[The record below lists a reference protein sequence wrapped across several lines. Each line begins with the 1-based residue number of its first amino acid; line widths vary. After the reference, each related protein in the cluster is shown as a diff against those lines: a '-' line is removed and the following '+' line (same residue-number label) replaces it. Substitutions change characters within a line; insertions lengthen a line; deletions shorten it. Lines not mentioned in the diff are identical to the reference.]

1 MGQAFDAYHK
11 WLGIPPDAQPPNHYR
26 LLGIALYEQDPDVID
41 AASHR
46 QMAHLRTYQLSQ
58 HAALSQKLL
67 NEVAAARVCLLD
79 PQKKAA
85 YDAQLKAHLTVRTLE
100 AELEALEKTETCAGT
115 TTLGFP
121 PLAGRTPL
129 VVPPA
134 PVVAP
139 AYEESF
145 PSASLISPQPLVSRR
160 AFPVR
165 RRSRTNFAPAFIA
178 LAISATIGVLVVN
191 YGFERSDNPDQPAAP
206 RQYGHDREGIAKTLA
221 ASLQTAGFSGVK
233 LVIRWSAQPAVS
245 LSGRMFTRQFFA
257 NIHRAQGAAFARS
270 PEALTQ
276 LRAACA
282 LLAADTRGELPVKFA
297 IDTQFSTAGS
307 ATARVTG
314 VFVENGW
321 QDAAQHATGRR
332 YDETLSPPL
341 TQLARAI
348 QGAVVEA
355 SRKLAPSDFDSATTV
370 ARIP

>member
-41 AASHR
+41 AASCR

-58 HAALSQKLL
+58 HAVLSQKLL
-67 NEVAAARVCLLD
+67 NEVAAARICLLD
-79 PQKKAA
+79 PQKKAT
-85 YDAQLKAHLTVRTLE
+85 YDAHLKAHLTVTALE
-100 AELEALEKTETCAGT
+100 AELEAEKTETCAGT
-115 TTLGFP
+115 TIVGFP
-121 PLAGRTPL
+121 PVTGTPPL

-134 PVVAP
+134 PAVAS
-139 AYEESF
+139 AYEEWF
-145 PSASLISPQPLVSRR
+145 PSAPVISPQPLVSRR

-178 LAISATIGVLVVN
+178 LAISAAIGVLVVN
-191 YGFERSDNPDQPAAP
+191 YGWQHNANIDQPAAP
-206 RQYGHDREGIAKTLA
+206 RQYGHGREGIAKTLA
-221 ASLQTAGFSGVK
+221 ASLQTAGFSGVT
-233 LVIRWSAQPAVS
+233 LAIRWSAQPAVS

-257 NIHRAQGAAFARS
+257 NIHRAEGAAFARS
-270 PEALTQ
+270 PGALAQ

-282 LLAADTRGELPVKFA
+282 MLAADTRGELPVKFA

-314 VFVENGW
+314 VFVGNGW
-321 QDAAQHATGRR
+321 QDATQHATGRR

-341 TQLARAI
+341 TQLTRAL
-348 QGAVVEA
+348 QAAVVEA
-355 SRKLAPSDFDSATTV
+355 SRRLTPSDFHVATTV